1 MFSDINLTE
10 LQKNLD
16 TQGIELVD
24 NQKESVLGRKALAD
38 KTKGF
43 RLLLIF
49 PLKTAQCRPS
59 EFKKISEAEK
69 PNAFKGLLKGTLNYL
84 WDYKTSTINAFVQR
98 TKRKLITL
106 LNVPRRP
113 KTLS

>member
-1 MFSDINLTE
+1 
-10 LQKNLD
+10 
-16 TQGIELVD
+16 VD

-43 RLLLIF
+43 RPVALLSL
-49 PLKTAQCRPS
+49 PQTAQCRPS

-69 PNAFKGLLKGTLNYL
+69 PNAFKGLLKGTLNHL
-84 WDYKTSTINAFVQR
+84 WNYKTSTINAFVQR

-113 KTLS
+113 KMLS